1 MNPQPTTQR
10 KWRWLLGLLQ
20 VIIVI
25 LAAAIGYLG
34 HDLLSHK
41 TDNLGLLQQAQKILL
56 KNTILEIPEPPALEY
71 GMIQGMLSA
80 LNDPHT
86 FFVTPAA
93 HEVASDQ
100 LAGSY
105 GGIGVRL
112 ERDTAG
118 EWRLYPLP
126 ESQALAAGILDGD
139 LLLKVDDLTITQDTD
154 EVILLA
160 ALRGPIGEKVSLLI
174 QREDV
179 ALSFRIRRESV
190 PIPSVVW
197 NLLPE
202 DLTVGLIRVNR
213 IAETTPDEIKTG
225 IQDLQSQG
233 ATAFILDLR
242 DNGGGLVDAGVA
254 ISRLFLTEGDIVQR
268 EFKDEKVKVF
278 EVEKPGPYTD
288 LPLAVLVNGNTAS
301 SAEILAGS
309 LASHGRATLI
319 GAPTYGKT
327 TIQYVFD
334 LQDGSSIH
342 VTSGRW
348 WIAGVNFPLIPDIV
362 INLDDPNVNIIETAL
377 SVLK

>member
-20 VIIVI
+20 VVIVI

-34 HDLLSHK
+34 HDLLSRK
-41 TDNLGLLQQAQKILL
+41 TDNLGLLQQAQEILL
-56 KNTILEIPEPPALEY
+56 KNTILEIPDPPALEY
-71 GMIQGMLSA
+71 GMIQGMISA

-179 ALSFRIRRESV
+179 ALSFIIRRESV

-348 WIAGVNFPLIPDIV
+348 WIPGVNFPLVPDIV